1 MWGPGPVGPDRRL
14 RCNPGMP
21 ALPGASPLA
30 ATTVVRALAAF
41 GLACFTVNVSAQIYA
56 GTDASGGVVLSNF
69 SSESASVVLVAPESA
84 PAPERRPAAVALSP
98 VALVPPTPLALAPMI
113 REAARKHALSES
125 LLTAVVAVESG
136 FDPRAVSPKGA
147 KGLMQLM
154 PDTARRF
161 GVKNVFSVEDNL
173 HGGAAY
179 LKQLL
184 ALFDNDLA
192 LALAAYNAGEGAVMR
207 AGRRIPAYPE
217 TRDYVSKVLAYS
229 GTR

>member
-1 MWGPGPVGPDRRL
+1 M
-14 RCNPGMP
+14 
-21 ALPGASPLA
+21 AESA
-30 ATTVVRALAAF
+30 VVRALAVF
-41 GLACFTVNVSAQIYA
+41 GFACFAMNAQAQIFA

-69 SSESASVVLVAPESA
+69 SSETASVILVAPEPA
-84 PAPERRPAAVALSP
+84 PAPEQRPAAVALSAA
-98 VALVPPTPLALAPMI
+98 ALAPAAPPPTPLALAPMI
-113 REAARKHALSES
+113 RAAARKHALSES

-154 PDTARRF
+154 PETARRF

-173 HGGAAY
+173 RGGAAY

-217 TRDYVSKVLAYS
+217 TRDYVTKVLAYS

>member
-1 MWGPGPVGPDRRL
+1 
-14 RCNPGMP
+14 MP
-21 ALPGASPLA
+21 ALSGASPLA
-30 ATTVVRALAAF
+30 ESAVVRALAVF
-41 GLACFTVNVSAQIYA
+41 GFTCFAVNAQAQIYA

-69 SSESASVVLVAPESA
+69 SSESASVILVAPEPAPA
-84 PAPERRPAAVALSP
+84 PAPEQRPAAVALSP
-98 VALVPPTPLALAPMI
+98 AALAPAAPPPTPLALAPMI

-161 GVKNVFSVEDNL
+161 GVKNVFSAEDNL

-217 TRDYVSKVLAYS
+217 TRDYVTKVLAYS

>member
-1 MWGPGPVGPDRRL
+1 MQAP
-14 RCNPGMP
+14 
-21 ALPGASPLA
+21 PGAPPIA
-30 ATTVVRALAAF
+30 ASAVVRALMMCGCAGFVLSAQ
-41 GLACFTVNVSAQIYA
+41 AQIYT
-56 GTDASGGVVLSNF
+56 GTDGSGGVVLSNF
-69 SSESASVVLVAPESA
+69 SSESASVMLVAPEPV
-84 PAPERRPAAVALSP
+84 PALDVRPAAAALSP
-98 VALVPPTPLALAPMI
+98 AALVPAAPPPTPLALAPMI

-217 TRDYVSKVLAYS
+217 TRDYVTKVLAYS
-229 GTR
+229 GKR

>member
-1 MWGPGPVGPDRRL
+1 
-14 RCNPGMP
+14 MP

-30 ATTVVRALAAF
+30 ATSVVRALAAF

-98 VALVPPTPLALAPMI
+98 AALVPPAPLALAPMI

>member
-1 MWGPGPVGPDRRL
+1 M
-14 RCNPGMP
+14 RCNAHMQASP
-21 ALPGASPLA
+21 AVSPLA
-30 ATTVVRALAAF
+30 AAALVRALAAL
-41 GLACFTVNVSAQIYA
+41 GCACLVLPAQAQIYA
-56 GTDASGGVVLSNF
+56 GTDASGSVVLSNF
-69 SSESASVVLVAPESA
+69 SSEDASVLLVAPEPA
-84 PAPERRPAAVALSP
+84 PALEPRPATSASP
-98 VALVPPTPLALAPMI
+98 PAAPARTAPPPTPLALAPMI
-113 REAARKHALSES
+113 RDAARKHALSES

-136 FDPRAVSPKGA
+136 FDPQAVSPKGA

-154 PDTARRF
+154 PETARRF
-161 GVKNVFSVEDNL
+161 GVKNIFSVQDNL

-207 AGRRIPAYPE
+207 AGRRIPAFPE
-217 TRDYVSKVLAYS
+217 TRDYVTKVLAYS